1 MVIDYCFH
9 AFGSTIADSDAAS
22 VKYLAEAVIFAN
34 FCGCI
39 SIERGIKPDY
49 TSFVV
54 TFVVNFCFNKFVL

>member
-39 SIERGIKPDY
+39 STERGLNQIILL
-49 TSFVV
+49 SW
-54 TFVVNFCFNKFVL
+54 LRLL